1 MSSLRLLAAFGATLA
16 LVLAAPAASGAD
28 EKSAA
33 KPAPSAKAPAAAS
46 KSSAGA
52 AASLIEPRALQ
63 ALDRMSAYLRT
74 QQKFAMSAQTSLDLV
89 TQDGQ
94 RIQVDGTTDYKVRRP
109 AGFVIQVNTDAKK
122 RTFIYDGKQFT
133 LYAPELGY
141 YATVD
146 APATNLAVLDTIES
160 KFGID
165 LPLKDLFLWNDP
177 SSGQKREQITSAFL
191 VGPAMIDGVATEQY
205 AFRGPRADWQIWI
218 EKGDRPLPRKVVIV
232 DRTDPALP
240 AYTAKM
246 SWTLNPT
253 FAENEFTFTPAAG
266 AKSIRLTAA
275 NP

>member
-1 MSSLRLLAAFGATLA
+1 MSSLRSLAAFGAGLA
-16 LVLAAPAASGAD
+16 LLIAAPTASAADQKA
-28 EKSAA
+28 AA
-33 KPAPSAKAPAAAS
+33 KPAPAAKPSAGSSSASAAA
-46 KSSAGA
+46 A
-52 AASLIEPRALQ
+52 APVEPGALQ

-74 QQKFAMSAQTSLDLV
+74 QQKFALSAQTTLDLV

-94 RIQVDGTTDYKVRRP
+94 RIQVNGTTDYKVRRP
-109 AGFVIQVNTDAKK
+109 AGFVITVNTDAKK

-191 VGPAMIDGVATEQY
+191 VGPATIDGVATEQY
-205 AFRGPRADWQIWI
+205 AFRGPKADWQIWI

-232 DRTDPALP
+232 DRSDPAFP
-240 AYTAKM
+240 AYTATL

-253 FAENEFTFTPAAG
+253 FADNEFTFTPAPG

>member
-1 MSSLRLLAAFGATLA
+1 MSSLRSLAVFGAGLA
-16 LVLAAPAASGAD
+16 LLSAAPAAGAAD
-28 EKSAA
+28 KQAAA
-33 KPAPSAKAPAAAS
+33 KPTPAAKAPASAPAS
-46 KSSAGA
+46 PV
-52 AASLIEPRALQ
+52 EPRALQ
-63 ALDRMSAYLRT
+63 ALDSMSAFLRT
-74 QQKFAMSAQTSLDLV
+74 QQKFALSAQTTLDLV

-94 RIQVDGTTDYKVRRP
+94 RIQLDGTTDYKVRRP
-109 AGFVIQVNTDAKK
+109 AGFVITVNTDAKK

-177 SSGQKREQITSAFL
+177 SSGQKRDQVTSAFL
-191 VGPAMIDGVATEQY
+191 VGPATIDGVATDQY

-232 DRTDPALP
+232 DRTDPASP
-240 AYTAKM
+240 AYTARL

-253 FAENEFTFTPAAG
+253 FADNEFTFTPAAG

>member
-1 MSSLRLLAAFGATLA
+1 MSSLRSLAAFGAGLA
-16 LVLAAPAASGAD
+16 LLIAAPAASAAD
-28 EKSAA
+28 QKAAA
-33 KPAPSAKAPAAAS
+33 KPAPAAKAPAASAKAPAS
-46 KSSAGA
+46 PV
-52 AASLIEPRALQ
+52 EPGALQ
-63 ALDRMSAYLRT
+63 ALDRMSAYLRN
-74 QQKFAMSAQTSLDLV
+74 QQNFALTAQTTLDLV

-94 RIQVDGTTDYKVRRP
+94 RIQVNGTTDYKVRRP

-141 YATVD
+141 YATVA

-191 VGPAMIDGVATEQY
+191 VGPATIDGVATEQY

-232 DRTDPALP
+232 DRTDPAFP
-240 AYTAKM
+240 AYTATL

-253 FAENEFTFTPAAG
+253 FADNEFTFTPAPG

>member
-1 MSSLRLLAAFGATLA
+1 LAAFGASLA
-16 LVLAAPAASGAD
+16 LLSAAPAASAA
-28 EKSAA
+28 EQAAA
-33 KPAPSAKAPAAAS
+33 KPAPKPPAASS
-46 KSSAGA
+46 KSASAGA
-52 AASLIEPRALQ
+52 ASKVEPGALQ
-63 ALDRMSAYLRT
+63 ALDRMSAFLRT
-74 QQKFAMSAQTSLDLV
+74 QQKFALAAQTTLDLV

-94 RIQVDGTTDYKVRRP
+94 RIQLNGTTDYKVRRP
-109 AGFVIQVNTDAKK
+109 AGFVITVNTDAKK

-177 SSGQKREQITSAFL
+177 ASSQKRDQITSAFL
-191 VGPAMIDGVATEQY
+191 VGPATIDGVATEQY
-205 AFRGPRADWQIWI
+205 AFRGPKADWQIWI

-232 DRTDPALP
+232 DRSDPAYP
-240 AYTAKM
+240 AYTATL

>member
-1 MSSLRLLAAFGATLA
+1 LAAFGAGLA
-16 LVLAAPAASGAD
+16 LLTSAPAGAAAD
-28 EKSAA
+28 QKPAA
-33 KPAPSAKAPAAAS
+33 KPAPAANGPLAKAPAGPAPQ
-46 KSSAGA
+46 K
-52 AASLIEPRALQ
+52 IEPAALQ
-63 ALDRMSAYLRT
+63 ALDKMSAFLRT
-74 QQKFAMSAQTSLDLV
+74 QQNFALAAQTSLDLV

-94 RIQVDGTTDYKVRRP
+94 RIQVNGTADYKVRRP

-141 YATVD
+141 YATVA
-146 APATNLAVLDTIES
+146 APATNLAVLDTMET

-165 LPLKDLFLWNDP
+165 VPLKDLFLWNDP
-177 SSGQKREQITSAFL
+177 ASAQKREQVTSAFD
-191 VGPAMIDGVATEQY
+191 VGPATVDGVATEQY
-205 AFRGPRADWQIWI
+205 AFRGPQADWQIWI
-218 EKGDRPLPRKVVIV
+218 QKGDQPLPRKIVIV

-240 AYTAKM
+240 AYNATL

-253 FAENEFTFTPAAG
+253 FADNQFTFTPAAG